1 MRKRLTFYEY
11 DGFISVDDQRTDDR
25 IEHSGLS
32 QNELKHLDWFSRRY
46 ANGEPVF
53 QITQSSI
60 RAQQFI
66 GTVCVGNK
74 ELQVLPK
81 LLRKKDSQEQTQIL
95 KNLLF
100 ILEYVN
106 QIEGIDS
113 GAQKLGENTGSFIEI
128 YINIFAKRLVN
139 LLLKNPPKTYVSQSE
154 NLNCVRGKIAF
165 TEHIKRNFSD
175 QSKTFCEY
183 DEFTMN
189 NLFNQTF
196 KFVSSRLLHLTQ
208 VSETKKLLTR
218 ANGLLSDID
227 DTLISFD
234 SIKNVEVP
242 HRAKDL
248 NTVFSLAKMFL
259 RYLIADV
266 YSGRT
271 NSVAILFDMNE
282 LFESFVFHVLN
293 RNLECLGLRKVHFQ
307 KGKRLVH
314 GVREIGAS
322 DFDSK
327 SLFNTFQ
334 DIVLDFDSGKRLV
347 IDTKYK
353 LIGDKRSHF
362 GIANADVYQMLAYR
376 ELNSNESGA
385 TIALIYPENE
395 VKMGLEFKINS
406 LNDVRFSASTIN
418 LSCDLSAGVQPLID
432 EFYILFRNLKLNTE

>member
-11 DGFISVDDQRTDDR
+11 DGFLGAGDQKTDDR
-25 IEHSGLS
+25 LEHSGLT
-32 QNELKHLDWFSRRY
+32 QNELKHLDWFSHRY
-46 ANGEPVF
+46 ANGENVF

-60 RAQQFI
+60 RAQQFV
-66 GTVCVGNK
+66 GTVCIGNK

-81 LLRKKDSQEQTQIL
+81 LLRNRENREQTQIL

-113 GAQKLGENTGSFIEI
+113 GAQRLGENTGSFIEI
-128 YINIFAKRLVN
+128 YVNIFANRLLR
-139 LLLKNPPKTYVSQSE
+139 LLLKNPPKFYVTE
-154 NLNCVRGKIAF
+154 VGNLNCVRGKIAL
-165 TEHIKRNFSD
+165 TEHIKRNFVD
-175 QSKTFCEY
+175 QSKIFCEF

-196 KFVSSRLLHLTQ
+196 KFISNQLLHLTQ
-208 VSETKKLLTR
+208 VSETRKLLIR
-218 ANGLLSDID
+218 VIGLLSDID
-227 DTLISFD
+227 DKVISYD
-234 SIKNVEVP
+234 SIKNLVVP

-248 NTVFSLAKMFL
+248 NAVFSLAKMFL
-259 RYLIADV
+259 RYLSADV
-266 YSGRT
+266 YTGRA
-271 NSVAILFDMNE
+271 NSVAVLFDMNE
-282 LFESFVFHVLN
+282 LFESFVFHILN
-293 RNLECLGLRKVHFQ
+293 RNSKQLGLNKVHFQ

-362 GIANADVYQMLAYR
+362 GIANADVYQMLAYK
-376 ELNSNESGA
+376 ELNSNENGT

-395 VKMGLEFKINS
+395 EKMGLEFKVNS

-418 LSCDLSAGVQPLID
+418 LSCDLSAGVQPLVQ
-432 EFYILFRNLKLNTE
+432 EFKILFEGLGLLK

>member
-1 MRKRLTFYEY
+1 MRKRLTFFEY
-11 DGFISVDDQRTDDR
+11 DGFIGADDQRTDDR
-25 IEHSGLS
+25 LDHSGLS

-46 ANGEPVF
+46 ANGESVF

-60 RAQQFI
+60 RAQQFV
-66 GTVCVGNK
+66 GTVCIGNK

-81 LLRKKDSQEQTQIL
+81 LLRKRETHEQTQIL
-95 KNLLF
+95 KNLFF

-113 GAQKLGENTGSFIEI
+113 GAQRLGENTGSFIEI
-128 YINIFAKRLVN
+128 YVNIFANRLLR
-139 LLLKNPPKTYVSQSE
+139 LLLKNPPKFYVTEYE
-154 NLNCVRGKIAF
+154 NLKCVRGKIAL
-165 TEHIKRNFSD
+165 TEHIKQNFVD
-175 QSKTFCEY
+175 QSKIFCEF

-189 NLFNQTF
+189 NIFNQTF
-196 KFVSSRLLHLTQ
+196 RFVSNQLLHLTQ
-208 VSETKKLLTR
+208 VGETRKLLTR
-218 ANGLLSDID
+218 VIGLLSDID
-227 DTLISFD
+227 DRVISYD
-234 SIKNVEVP
+234 SIKNLVVP

-248 NTVFSLAKMFL
+248 NAVFSLAKLFL
-259 RYLIADV
+259 RYLSADV
-266 YSGRT
+266 YTGRA
-271 NSVAILFDMNE
+271 NSVAVLFDMNE
-282 LFESFVFHVLN
+282 LFENFVFHILN
-293 RNLECLGLRKVHFQ
+293 RNCKQLGLSKVHFQ

-322 DFDSK
+322 DFDNK

-362 GIANADVYQMLAYR
+362 GIANTDVYQMLAYK
-376 ELNSNESGA
+376 ELNSNEEGA

-395 VKMGLEFKINS
+395 EKMGLEFKINS

-418 LSCDLSAGVQPLID
+418 LSCDLSAGVQPLVD
-432 EFYILFRNLKLNTE
+432 EFYTLFKNLKLVTE